1 VWVDACGGLEE
12 DAEDPTE
19 PDPKKELL
27 WAASWLIRDET
38 PRLPPVVAAAL
49 PPPEPAW
56 APRTAT
62 ERMPKPTAAAPADA
76 TYTKRARRR
85 AAVRREGEGV
95 ELTSPSKRPLLR
107 AACDPG
113 CARVKEG

>member
-38 PRLPPVVAAAL
+38 PRLPPVVVAAVE
-49 PPPEPAW
+49 PPPAW
-56 APRTAT
+56 APRTST
-62 ERMPKPTAAAPADA
+62 ERRPKPTAAAPADA
-76 TYTKRARRR
+76 TLTKRARRR
-85 AAVRREGEGV
+85 ADERRELEGV
-95 ELTSPSKRPLLR
+95 ELMPS
-107 AACDPG
+107 
-113 CARVKEG
+113 